1 MSFKNVIQVPNVPK
15 PRGVW
20 SNTIV
25 TSPGQMVFISG
36 MLARAADG
44 ALMGVGDIEI
54 QTRQTCENLKSAIE
68 AAGGTLA
75 NIVRVDVY
83 ITDMRH
89 FDAIHAVRRIY
100 FPVDP
105 PVSTMVQVI
114 GFTLP
119 GAMIEMNAIA
129 VLPQGIT

>member
-1 MSFKNVIQVPNVPK
+1 MSLKNVIQVPNFPK

-25 TSPGQMVFISG
+25 VTPGQMVFISG
-36 MLARAADG
+36 MLAKAADG
-44 ALMGVGDIEI
+44 ALMGVGDIEM

-114 GFTLP
+114 GFTMP

-129 VLPQGIT
+129 VLPKGIT